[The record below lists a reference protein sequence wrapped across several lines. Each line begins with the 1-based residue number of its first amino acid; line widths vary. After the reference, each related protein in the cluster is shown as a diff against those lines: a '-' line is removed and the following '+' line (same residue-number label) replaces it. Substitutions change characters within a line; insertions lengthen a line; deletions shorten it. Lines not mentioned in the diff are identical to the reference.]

1 MSEWSEVA
9 RQYISLAAPY
19 IVPPIALLFAT
30 FLFKFILANRK
41 TRQYAKMLMNVL
53 QGQLEAS
60 IGAEKSK
67 QVLEL
72 WNDIVKETEQNANSK
87 SKTYSE
93 KYFVTRMK
101 NEVALSED
109 EEREISKILATMRRR
124 RGKDGEVGAASDDED
139 NYKLPVLP
147 CLCEL

>member
-9 RQYISLAAPY
+9 KQYLLLAAPY
-19 IVPPIALLFAT
+19 VVPPIALLFAT
-30 FLFKFILANRK
+30 FLFKFILSNKK

-53 QGQLEAS
+53 HGQLES
-60 IGAEKSK
+60 SLGPEKSK

-72 WNDIVKETEQNANSK
+72 WNEIVKETEQTANSK

-93 KYFVTRMK
+93 NYFITRMR
-101 NEVALSED
+101 NEIVLSED
-109 EEREISKILATMRRR
+109 EERELAKILATMSKPRS
-124 RGKDGEVGAASDDED
+124 KDGEVAATSDDED

-147 CLCEL
+147 CPCEL

>member
-9 RQYISLAAPY
+9 KQYLSLAAPY
-19 IVPPIALLFAT
+19 VVPPIALLFAT
-30 FLFKFILANRK
+30 FLFKFILANKK

-53 QGQLEAS
+53 QGQLES
-60 IGAEKSK
+60 SLGAEKSK

-72 WNDIVKETEQNANSK
+72 WNEIVKETEQTANSK

-93 KYFVTRMK
+93 NYFITRMR
-101 NEVALSED
+101 NEIVLSDD
-109 EEREISKILATMRRR
+109 EERELAKILATMNKQRS
-124 RGKDGEVGAASDDED
+124 KDGEVVATSDDED

-147 CLCEL
+147 CPCEL

>member
-9 RQYISLAAPY
+9 KQYLSLAAPY
-19 IVPPIALLFAT
+19 VVPPIALLFAT
-30 FLFKFILANRK
+30 FLFKFILANKK

-53 QGQLEAS
+53 QGQLES
-60 IGAEKSK
+60 SLGAEKSK

-72 WNDIVKETEQNANSK
+72 WNEIVKETEQTANSK

-93 KYFVTRMK
+93 NYFITRMR
-101 NEVALSED
+101 NEIVLSDD
-109 EEREISKILATMRRR
+109 EERELAKILVTMNKQ
-124 RGKDGEVGAASDDED
+124 RGKDGEVVATSDDED

-147 CLCEL
+147 CPCEL

>member
-9 RQYISLAAPY
+9 KQYLSLAAPY
-19 IVPPIALLFAT
+19 VVPPIALLFAT
-30 FLFKFILANRK
+30 FLFKFILANKK

-53 QGQLEAS
+53 QGQLES
-60 IGAEKSK
+60 SLGAEKSK

-72 WNDIVKETEQNANSK
+72 WNEIVKETEQTANSK

-93 KYFVTRMK
+93 NYFITRMR
-101 NEVALSED
+101 NEIVLSDD
-109 EEREISKILATMRRR
+109 EERELAKILVTMNQQRS
-124 RGKDGEVGAASDDED
+124 KDGEVVATSDDED

-147 CLCEL
+147 CPCEL

>member
-9 RQYISLAAPY
+9 KQYLSLAAPY
-19 IVPPIALLFAT
+19 VVPPIALLFAT
-30 FLFKFILANRK
+30 FLFKFILANKK

-53 QGQLEAS
+53 QGQLES
-60 IGAEKSK
+60 SLGAEKSK

-72 WNDIVKETEQNANSK
+72 WNEIVKETEQTANSK

-93 KYFVTRMK
+93 NYFMTRMR
-101 NEVALSED
+101 NEIVLNED
-109 EEREISKILATMRRR
+109 EERELAKILATMNKQRS
-124 RGKDGEVGAASDDED
+124 KDGEVVAASDDEN

-147 CLCEL
+147 CPCEL